1 MDGEDKDDARDEDY
15 DPEQSN
21 DEDSEDKE
29 DADSNNDND
38 DGDDAPET
46 IFLDDDVDVNEQA
59 KTIPGVNQE
68 IPGVDG
74 TEGEIP
80 GVDDA
85 EGTPEMDD
93 TTPGLNDE
101 ATPGVDDDAP
111 DTANESDEAEIEQT
125 NVECMSGAMNL
136 RRQPR
141 KEYNHKN
148 YDNFFNIADETQQ
161 DRIILMQLK

>member
-1 MDGEDKDDARDEDY
+1 M
-15 DPEQSN
+15 
-21 DEDSEDKE
+21 
-29 DADSNNDND
+29 
-38 DGDDAPET
+38 
-46 IFLDDDVDVNEQA
+46 DDDVDVNEQA
-59 KTIPGVNQE
+59 ETIPGVDQV

-80 GVDDA
+80 GMNDA
-85 EGTPEMDD
+85 EGTPGMDD

-148 YDNFFNIADETQQ
+148 YDNVFSITDEIQN